1 MKIVQIIVAVAML
14 ALSGCATVVN
24 GRTEPLGLSSNPA
37 GAEVSIDNGTMKVI
51 TPTSIELK
59 RDENHTFVFHKDGYQ
74 DTSATVTSG
83 TSGWV
88 WGNLLAGGIIGGVV
102 DFATGAAY
110 KFSDDTLSVN
120 MTPVQVAAAP
130 QPATQSAPQP
140 APIQPAPIP
149 ALAPAAAPQPT
160 KQVSTKPVGQ
170 QPSLQPIPA
179 ASDNWEK
186 Q

>member
-1 MKIVQIIVAVAML
+1 MKIIEIIVVAATL

-51 TPTSIELK
+51 TPTSVELK
-59 RDENHTFVFHKDGYQ
+59 KDENHTFVFHKDGYQ

-88 WGNLLAGGIIGGVV
+88 WGNPLAGGIIGGVV

-120 MTPVQVAAAP
+120 LTPVQLLLHRKP
-130 QPATQSAPQP
+130 LRIGSST
-140 APIQPAPIP
+140 IP
-149 ALAPAAAPQPT
+149 DTRPAPAAALQPT
-160 KQVSTKPVGQ
+160 KQVSTKPAGQ
-170 QPSLQPIPA
+170 QPSLQPPA
-179 ASDNWEK
+179 TASDNWEK

>member
-1 MKIVQIIVAVAML
+1 MKIMEIIVVAAAL

-37 GAEVSIDNGTMKVI
+37 GAEVLIDNGTMKVM
-51 TPTSIELK
+51 TPTSVELK

-120 MTPVQVAAAP
+120 LTPVQVAAAP
-130 QPATQSAPQP
+130 QAAPQSAPQP
-140 APIQPAPIP
+140 APIPAP
-149 ALAPAAAPQPT
+149 APAAAPQPT
-160 KQVSTKPVGQ
+160 KQVSTKPAGQ
-170 QPSLQPIPA
+170 QPSLQPPTTP
-179 ASDNWEK
+179 SDNWEK

>member
-1 MKIVQIIVAVAML
+1 MKLIKTIVVTVAL

-37 GAEVSIDNGTMKVI
+37 GAEVSIDNGTMKVM
-51 TPTSIELK
+51 TPTSVELK
-59 RDENHTFVFHKDGYQ
+59 RDENHTFVFHKNGYQ

-120 MTPVQVAAAP
+120 LTPIQVAAVP
-130 QPATQSAPQP
+130 QPQAALQP
-140 APIQPAPIP
+140 APQAAIQPAPAVATQP
-149 ALAPAAAPQPT
+149 A
-160 KQVSTKPVGQ
+160 KQVSTAPASQ
-170 QPSLQPIPA
+170 QPSLQPP